1 MAATKVKMKD
11 LQQRLITIS
20 EMIQDIK
27 EINAIMTLSQSI
39 RLKASLLLL
48 KKDIQEKI
56 RINRGG
62 ISNADLAKYELLDYA
77 NTLMNVLE
85 EL

>member
-1 MAATKVKMKD
+1 MTNKFKD
-11 LQQRLITIS
+11 LQQRLTTIS

-39 RLKASLLLL
+39 RIRASLVLL
-48 KKDIQEKI
+48 KKDIHDKI

-62 ISNADLAKYELLDYA
+62 MYDAELAKYGLLDYA
-77 NTLMNVLE
+77 NTLMSILE

>member
-1 MAATKVKMKD
+1 MTNKFKD
-11 LQQRLITIS
+11 LQQRLTTIS

-39 RLKASLLLL
+39 RLRASLVLL
-48 KKDIQEKI
+48 KKDIHDKI
-56 RINRGG
+56 CINRGVMYD
-62 ISNADLAKYELLDYA
+62 AELVKYGLLDYA
-77 NTLMNVLE
+77 NTLMSILE

>member
-1 MAATKVKMKD
+1 MTNKFKD
-11 LQQRLITIS
+11 LQQRLTTIS

-39 RLKASLLLL
+39 RIRASLVLL
-48 KKDIQEKI
+48 KKDIHDKI
-56 RINRGG
+56 CINRGG
-62 ISNADLAKYELLDYA
+62 MYDTELAKYGLLDYA
-77 NTLMNVLE
+77 NTLMNMLE

>member
-1 MAATKVKMKD
+1 MTNKFKD
-11 LQQRLITIS
+11 LQQRLTTIS

-39 RLKASLLLL
+39 RIRASLVLL
-48 KKDIQEKI
+48 KKDIRDKI
-56 RINRGG
+56 CINRGG
-62 ISNADLAKYELLDYA
+62 MYDAELAKYDLLEYA
-77 NTLMNVLE
+77 NVLMSILE

>member
-1 MAATKVKMKD
+1 MATPKIKE
-11 LQQRLITIS
+11 LQKRLVNIS

-39 RLKASLLLL
+39 RIRSSLLLL

-56 RINRGG
+56 SINRGS
-62 ISNADLAKYELLDYA
+62 ISNAELTKYGLLDYA
-77 NTLMNVLE
+77 NTLMSMLE
-85 EL
+85 GL

>member
-1 MAATKVKMKD
+1 MATPRIKE
-11 LQQRLITIS
+11 LQKRLVTIS

-39 RLKASLLLL
+39 RIRANLLLL

-56 RINRGG
+56 NINRGG
-62 ISNADLAKYELLDYA
+62 ISNAELAKYGLLDYA
-77 NTLMNVLE
+77 NTLMSMLE
-85 EL
+85 GL

>member
-1 MAATKVKMKD
+1 MTNKFKD
-11 LQQRLITIS
+11 SQQRLTTIS

-39 RLKASLLLL
+39 RIRASLVLL
-48 KKDIQEKI
+48 KKDIREKI
-56 RINRGG
+56 EINRGG
-62 ISNADLAKYELLDYA
+62 MYDAELAKYGLLDYA
-77 NTLMNVLE
+77 NTLMSILE

>member
-1 MAATKVKMKD
+1 MANKFKD
-11 LQQRLITIS
+11 LQQRLTTIS

-39 RLKASLLLL
+39 RIRASLVLL
-48 KKDIQEKI
+48 KKDINDKI
-56 RINRGG
+56 CINRGG
-62 ISNADLAKYELLDYA
+62 MYDAELVKYGLLDYA
-77 NTLMNVLE
+77 NTLMSILE

>member
-1 MAATKVKMKD
+1 MTNKFKD
-11 LQQRLITIS
+11 LQQRLTTIS

-39 RLKASLLLL
+39 RIRASLVLL
-48 KKDIQEKI
+48 KKDIHDKI
-56 RINRGG
+56 YINRGG
-62 ISNADLAKYELLDYA
+62 MYDAELAKYGLLDYA
-77 NTLMNVLE
+77 NTLMSILE

>member
-1 MAATKVKMKD
+1 MATPRIKE
-11 LQQRLITIS
+11 LQKRLVTIS

-39 RLKASLLLL
+39 RIRASLLLL

-56 RINRGG
+56 HINHDS
-62 ISNADLAKYELLDYA
+62 ISNAELSKYGLLDYA
-77 NTLMNVLE
+77 NTLMSMLE
-85 EL
+85 GL

>member
-1 MAATKVKMKD
+1 MTNKFKD
-11 LQQRLITIS
+11 LQQRLTTIS

-39 RLKASLLLL
+39 RIRASLVLLR
-48 KKDIQEKI
+48 KDIHEKI
-56 RINRGG
+56 EINRGG
-62 ISNADLAKYELLDYA
+62 MYNAELAKYGLLDYA
-77 NTLMNVLE
+77 NTLMSILE